1 MALLH
6 SSDALSRTLGYRMS
20 DSDVKQ
26 LLHIKKYPNR
36 RYYDTTRS
44 CHVTLQEVHDL
55 VVGGQDVS
63 ITDSRSGDDITNL
76 VLMQIIL
83 EKDQPKVDIFP
94 SSILH
99 LMLRSNRQALRG
111 YVDQFFTPFLSML
124 ARSQKQFDAYMRN
137 AMSGRFV
144 TPMDWAN
151 SMLNAFGASSN
162 GASDAAAGVDSSP
175 APTADDENLDEL
187 RAQLRELQH
196 RISAL
201 TAAVP
206 PSAAGDNTD

>member
-1 MALLH
+1 
-6 SSDALSRTLGYRMS
+6 MS
-20 DSDVKQ
+20 EADGRQ

-63 ITDSRSGDDITNL
+63 ITDSRTSEDITNL

-83 EKDQPKVDIFP
+83 EKDQPKLDIFP
-94 SSILH
+94 TSILH
-99 LMLRSNRQALRG
+99 LMIRSNRQVLRG

-124 ARSQKQFDAYMRN
+124 ARSQKQFDAYMRR
-137 AMSGRFV
+137 AMAGRFV

-151 SMLNAFGASSN
+151 SMLEAFGGSRSN
-162 GASDAAAGVDSSP
+162 GSETPSPGGAGDSVTDG
-175 APTADDENLDEL
+175 AMTDENVDEL
-187 RAQLRELQH
+187 RTQLADLQR
-196 RISAL
+196 RIEDLSSG
-201 TAAVP
+201 TAVAR
-206 PSAAGDNTD
+206 DTD

>member
-1 MALLH
+1 MTEG
-6 SSDALSRTLGYRMS
+6 DG
-20 DSDVKQ
+20 KQ

-55 VVGGQDVS
+55 VVSGQDVS
-63 ITDSRSGDDITNL
+63 ITDSRTGDDITNL

-83 EKDQPKVDIFP
+83 EKDQPKLDIFP

-99 LMLRSNRQALRG
+99 LMIRSNRQALRG

-124 ARSQKQFDAYMRN
+124 ARSQKQFDAYMRR
-137 AMSGRFV
+137 AMAGRFV

-151 SMLNAFGASSN
+151 SMLEAFSG
-162 GASDAAAGVDSSP
+162 GLPAAGNGSP
-175 APTADDENLDEL
+175 APEPNAAPTGENVEDLRSQLADLQRRIEEL
-187 RAQLRELQH
+187 SGESSRGAE
-196 RISAL
+196 SP
-201 TAAVP
+201 V
-206 PSAAGDNTD
+206 D

>member
-1 MALLH
+1 
-6 SSDALSRTLGYRMS
+6 MS
-20 DSDVKQ
+20 ETDGKQ

-55 VVGGQDVS
+55 VVGGQDVC
-63 ITDSRSGDDITNL
+63 ITDSRTGDDITNL

-83 EKDQPKVDIFP
+83 EKDQPKLDIFP

-99 LMLRSNRQALRG
+99 LMIRSNRQALRG

-124 ARSQKQFDAYMRN
+124 ARSQKQFDAYMRR
-137 AMSGRFV
+137 AMAGRFV

-151 SMLNAFGASSN
+151 SMLEAFGGSRSN
-162 GASDAAAGVDSSP
+162 GMDRPSEGITPDSP
-175 APTADDENLDEL
+175 ADGGASGESVEEL
-187 RAQLRELQH
+187 RAQLADLER
-196 RISAL
+196 RIEDLSGG
-201 TAAVP
+201 AVVG
-206 PSAAGDNTD
+206 GDND